1 MFLSVFTSAK
11 TIPTC
16 ICVVSQI
23 QPDTQKNKE
32 TLKKTNNP
40 CNLKVMHKNT
50 WFISKLLQNIRMQ
63 INEK

>member
-1 MFLSVFTSAK
+1 MFLSAFTSAK

-23 QPDTQKNKE
+23 QPDTQKTRK
-32 TLKKTNNP
+32 LKKNNNKNP

-50 WFISKLLQNIRMQ
+50 WFISELLQNIIECNQ
-63 INEK
+63 